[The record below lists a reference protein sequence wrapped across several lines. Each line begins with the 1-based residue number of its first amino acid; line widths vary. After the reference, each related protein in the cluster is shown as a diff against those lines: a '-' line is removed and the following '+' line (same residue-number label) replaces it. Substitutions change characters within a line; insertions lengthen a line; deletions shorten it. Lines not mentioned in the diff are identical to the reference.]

1 MLAVQL
7 EPQDLRILNALQKNA
22 RLTNV
27 ELSELVNLSPS
38 QCYRRLKRLEEKG
51 FIKDYAAIVSRR
63 AVGLDVMA
71 FVSVTLDKHGEDPAR
86 AFNEAVNRFPDILE
100 CWAVSGDS
108 DYLLRVVSTDLRS
121 FSNFLMRDLLGLPMV
136 AGVKSTILLEEEKN
150 TTALP
155 LDHLKGERR

>member
-1 MLAVQL
+1 MLAVEL
-7 EPQDLRILNALQKNA
+7 EPQDIRILTALQANA

-27 ELSELVNLSPS
+27 ELSEQVNLSPS

-51 FIKDYAAIVSRR
+51 FIKQYAAIVSRR

-155 LDHLKGERR
+155 LNHLRG

>member
-1 MLAVQL
+1 MLTVQL
-7 EPQDLRILNALQKNA
+7 EPQDLRILTALQANA

-27 ELSELVNLSPS
+27 ELSEQVNLSPS
-38 QCYRRLKRLEEKG
+38 QCYRRLKRLEEQG
-51 FIKDYAAIVSRR
+51 FVKDYAAIVSRR

-71 FVSVTLDKHGEDPAR
+71 FVSVTLEKHGEDPAR
-86 AFNEAVNRFPDILE
+86 AFNEAVNRFPEILE

-121 FSNFLMRDLLGLPMV
+121 FSNFLMRDMLSLPMV

-155 LDHLKGERR
+155 LNHLRD